1 MKAEILA
8 VGTELLLGQIANTN
22 AQFISQKLPMCG
34 IDVISHRV
42 VGDNPQRLKTALQ
55 AAFEAVDIVIL
66 TGGLGPTY
74 DDLTKETV
82 AAHFGKKLVRDEKSL
97 LKIESYFEKTGRKMT
112 DNNKKQADMPE
123 GCIILDNPNGTAPGC
138 IIEEG
143 GKIAVMLPGPPRE
156 MQPMFENL
164 VIPYFKSKTG
174 GAIVSQSLKICGVTG
189 MGESKVESLLGEE
202 LTLCPNPTVATY
214 AKPGE
219 VEVRV
224 TAKGDSEQE
233 AKNLLKPTVD
243 RIKLQFADY
252 IFGYGDDTIE
262 EVVVKQLIEKNIT
275 VSTCES
281 CTGGLVAS
289 AITDIPGSSAIFG
302 SGFVT
307 YANEAKMNLVGV
319 KKETLDAFGAVS
331 EQTAREMARGARE
344 KAGSDIAVSA
354 TGIAGPGGGTADK
367 PVGLV
372 YIAIAD
378 KNGETVK
385 RLNLTGNRDRIRT
398 MTRKNIFWLIF
409 ENIQHKNLRSGG
421 I

>member
-22 AQFISQKLPMCG
+22 AQYISQKLPMCG

-42 VGDNPQRLKTALQ
+42 VGDNSQRLKTALQ
-55 AAFEAVDIVIL
+55 AAFEAVDAVIL

-82 AAHFGKKLVRDEKSL
+82 AAYFGKKLVRDKKSL
-97 LKIESYFEKTGRKMT
+97 AKIESYFAKTGRIMT

-123 GCIILDNPNGTAPGC
+123 NCIILENPNGTAPGC
-138 IIEEG
+138 IIDEN

-156 MQPMFENL
+156 MQPMFDNL
-164 VIPYFKSKTG
+164 VMPYFKTKTG
-174 GAIVSQSLKICGVTG
+174 GAIVSESVKISGVTG
-189 MGESKVESLLGEE
+189 MGESKVESLLGQD
-202 LTLCPNPTVATY
+202 LTTCANPTVATY

-219 VEVRV
+219 VEVRI
-224 TAKGDSEQE
+224 TAKADSEQE

-243 RIKLQFADY
+243 RIKMMFTDY
-252 IFGYGDDTIE
+252 IFGGGNDTIE
-262 EVVVKQLIEKNIT
+262 EVVVKKLIEKNIT

-289 AITDIPGSSAIFG
+289 AITDIAGSSAIFG

-307 YANEAKMNLVGV
+307 YANEAKMSLVGV

-344 KAGSDIAVSA
+344 KSGSDIAVSA
-354 TGIAGPGGGTADK
+354 TGIAGPGGGTPEK

-378 KNGETVK
+378 KNGETVRK
-385 RLNLTGNRDRIRT
+385 LNLVGNRDRVR
-398 MTRKNIFWLIF
+398 MLTRKNIFWLIF
-409 ENIQHKNLRSGG
+409 ENIKDKD
-421 I
+421 